1 MNAQL
6 NNGNVSNKQKGN
18 YGEIVADYNM
28 RNNSKLQDMGLYLK
42 SIGRD
47 CPTGLDSKI
56 VKGIDG
62 LYINMNV
69 SSEYKYV
76 IDEAKFGTARL
87 GETKRDGTQMSHD
100 WLTNSKNGT
109 DRIFN
114 AVGDK
119 VLADDIRIAYK
130 NGKVALIKSNID
142 SQGNIGIERLTSVGG
157 TVKVTEKWI

>member
-87 GETKRDGTQMSHD
+87 GETKRDGTQMSES
-100 WLTNSKNGT
+100 WLTNYYNGD
-109 DRIFN
+109 DRISK
-114 AVGDK
+114 AVGDQALAQNIRNEFEK
-119 VLADDIRIAYK
+119 GNVVLVKTTVDS
-130 NGKVALIKSNID
+130 NGKVEIVRLNSN
-142 SQGNIGIERLTSVGG
+142 GG
-157 TVKVTEKWI
+157 TVSVAEKLF